1 MKNLATL
8 FLKALFLKGLWGII
22 SPTLSTKHQILFKN
36 GDLFNSHL
44 AQSVQKIYPTGG
56 SLTMKI
62 LAVLAVLLIP
72 PAGFAETRFVTT
84 RASKSFTGGDPN
96 DLTWLANT
104 SANGQ
109 YVIFKSWAS
118 NIVSDDSNK
127 RSDFFIFDGK
137 TNTTKQI
144 SLPYVETEPPT
155 TEWVYDLEDVP

>member
-1 MKNLATL
+1 
-8 FLKALFLKGLWGII
+8 
-22 SPTLSTKHQILFKN
+22 
-36 GDLFNSHL
+36 
-44 AQSVQKIYPTGG
+44 
-56 SLTMKI
+56 MKI

-84 RASKSFTGGDPN
+84 RASKSFTGGGPN

-155 TEWVYDLEDVP
+155 TEWVYDLEDVPSIHTYNEPAISADGQFAVFASSKSNLVPNDTNHESDAY